1 MVALFLRTEL
11 GSVRHQARIRELLD
25 REDLPE
31 RLLTA
36 ADLTS
41 PSENARRR
49 DLLSTYRG
57 YEPRVGLFDGFPRDV
72 RWDWIALQPDEVLR
86 VKYINYDYWTELSGG
101 SRLAADAPPRVRV
114 GVAPFGVSSQW
125 AIGLGD
131 AVAAGARFPP
141 LILVSSGSGN
151 DLVVLE
157 GHARL
162 TAYAMRP
169 EALPA
174 ELEVLLGS
182 SPDMRAWALY

>member
-11 GSVRHQARIRELLD
+11 GSVRHQARVRELLD
-25 REDLPE
+25 REGLPE
-31 RLLTA
+31 RVLTA

-41 PSENARRR
+41 PGENAQRR
-49 DLLSTYRG
+49 DLLSAYRG
-57 YEPRVGLFDGFPRDV
+57 YAARVGLFAGFPREV
-72 RWDWIALQPDEVLR
+72 RWDWVALQPDEVLR

-101 SRLAADAPPRVRV
+101 SRLAADVPPRVRA
-114 GVAPFGVSSQW
+114 GVAPFGVSSEW
-125 AIGLGD
+125 AIGFGD
-131 AVAAGARFPP
+131 ALAAGARLPP
-141 LILVSSGSGN
+141 LILVTTGSAS

-182 SPDMRAWALY
+182 SPGMPVWSLY

>member
-1 MVALFLRTEL
+1 M
-11 GSVRHQARIRELLD
+11 
-25 REDLPE
+25 
-31 RLLTA
+31 
-36 ADLTS
+36 
-41 PSENARRR
+41 
-49 DLLSTYRG
+49 
-57 YEPRVGLFDGFPRDV
+57 
-72 RWDWIALQPDEVLR
+72 
-86 VKYINYDYWTELSGG
+86 
-101 SRLAADAPPRVRV
+101 
-114 GVAPFGVSSQW
+114 APFGVSSEW

-174 ELEVLLGS
+174 ELKVLLGS